1 MIRALGLAVLT
12 LFAAACGS
20 NAPNGPC
27 DVDPPDP
34 ACMEACDPLPGAPN
48 SCPTGFH
55 CSPAGTCTAQCTQ
68 GGDECGANNI
78 CTDDGHCVPLDGD
91 ANLGPDADC
100 PDVNFTAERV
110 TPTIQLLID
119 KSGSMDSNFNGQT
132 RWEAMEAAL
141 IGGSG
146 VVNQYQASA
155 YFGATLYSQTGSACP
170 DLLPNAM
177 GTGRALNNAAAIAG
191 LINANGPGGGTPTGP
206 SLMATYM
213 DMVANPPPAGS
224 PPIIILATDG
234 QPYTCPDN
242 QDNPQGQ
249 QLSIAAA
256 QAAFTAGIPT
266 YVLGVAPS
274 GDGALNAHLQQV
286 ANAGAGMD
294 PVTGTATYYP
304 ADSPQALAMAFDT
317 IIGGVV
323 SCDLSIDGS
332 ITPDQAAAGQVLL
345 NGQPLTYG
353 TDWVLV
359 GDNIIRLTG
368 AACTMLMNT
377 SMPNVTASFPCGGII
392 E

>member
-1 MIRALGLAVLT
+1 MIRLGLAVTIVL
-12 LFAAACGS
+12 AAACGS

-27 DVDPPDP
+27 DVSPPDP
-34 ACMEACDPLPGAPN
+34 ACMQACDPLPGAPN
-48 SCPTGFH
+48 DCPPGFH

-68 GGDECGANNI
+68 GGDECGAGNV
-78 CTDDGHCVPLDGD
+78 CTADGHCVPGDGD
-91 ANLGPDADC
+91 ASLFPDADC
-100 PDVNFTAERV
+100 PNVDFTAERV

-119 KSGSMDSNFNGQT
+119 KSGSMDQDFDGDT
-132 RWEAMEAAL
+132 RWEAMRQAL
-141 IGGSG
+141 IGAGG
-146 VVNQYQASA
+146 VVNQYQASV
-155 YFGATLYSQTGSACP
+155 YFGATLYSQTSNSCP
-170 DLLPNAM
+170 NLVPNAM
-177 GTGRALNNAAAIAG
+177 GTGRALNNAAAIAT

-234 QPYTCPDN
+234 QPFICPDN
-242 QDNPQGQ
+242 TDNPQGQ

-256 QAAFTAGIPT
+256 QAAFTAGIQT
-266 YVLGVAPS
+266 FVLGVAPS

-294 PVTGTATYYP
+294 PQTGNATYYP

-323 SCDLSIDGS
+323 SCDLMINGS
-332 ITPDQAAAGQVLL
+332 ITQDQAAAGQVRL
-345 NGQPLTYG
+345 NGMLLTYG

-359 GDNIIRLTG
+359 GDNIIRLQG
-368 AACTMLMNT
+368 AACTTLMGT
-377 SMPNVTASFPCGGII
+377 SMPNVTASFPCGII
-392 E
+392 ID